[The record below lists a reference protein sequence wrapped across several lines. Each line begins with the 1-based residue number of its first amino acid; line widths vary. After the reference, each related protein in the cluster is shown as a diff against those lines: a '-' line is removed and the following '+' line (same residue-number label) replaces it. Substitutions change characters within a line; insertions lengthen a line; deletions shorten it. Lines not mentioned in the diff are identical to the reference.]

1 MPKFTSKERQFI
13 DCIVANLSIKRI
25 SDAEII
31 VEVKKHTGKEITRQ
45 TLYNVRQRIKKDSY
59 QWYQKLREGQ
69 YEYIHEFK
77 ERINEII
84 WLQQKHHEIIEKNSN
99 NPQIQQASLAELH
112 KLNLTLSNYFDV
124 APDIIGN
131 ASISTTSQDQG
142 KTEPTNEKQETIIV

>member
-31 VEVKKHTGKEITRQ
+31 VEVKKQIGKEITRQ

-84 WLQQKHHEIIEKNSN
+84 WLQQKHHEIIRKNQN
-99 NPQIQQASLAELH
+99 NPQIQQASLSELH
-112 KLNLTLSNYFDV
+112 KLNLTLSNYFEV
-124 APDIIGN
+124 APDIVGN
-131 ASISTTSQDQG
+131 STLSTTSKE
-142 KTEPTNEKQETIIV
+142 KTTEQETIIV

>member
-1 MPKFTSKERQFI
+1 MPKFTSKERQSI

-31 VEVKKHTGKEITRQ
+31 VEIKKNIGKEITRQ
-45 TLYNVRQRIKKDSY
+45 TVYNVRQRIKKDSY
-59 QWYQKLREGQ
+59 QWYQKLREGR

-124 APDIIGN
+124 APDIIDN
-131 ASISTTSQDQG
+131 TSISTTSQDQG
-142 KTEPTNEKQETIIV
+142 KAEPSSEKQETIIV

>member
-31 VEVKKHTGKEITRQ
+31 LEIKKQTGKEITRQ
-45 TLYNVRQRIKKDSY
+45 TVYNVRQRIKKDSY
-59 QWYQKLREGQ
+59 QWYQKLREGR
-69 YEYIHEFK
+69 YEYINEFK

-124 APDIIGN
+124 APDIIDN
-131 ASISTTSQDQG
+131 TSISTASQDQG
-142 KTEPTNEKQETIIV
+142 KAEPTSEKQETIIV

>member
-1 MPKFTSKERQFI
+1 MPKFTSKERQLI
-13 DCIVANLSIKRI
+13 DCIVANLSMKRI

-45 TLYNVRQRIKKDSY
+45 TLYNVRQRIKNDSY

-99 NPQIQQASLAELH
+99 NSQIQQTSLAELH
-112 KLNLTLSNYFDV
+112 RLNITLSNYFDV
-124 APDIIGN
+124 APTIV
-131 ASISTTSQDQG
+131 SINKGTRMDNDKYTISATQQD
-142 KTEPTNEKQETIIV
+142 KEIIV